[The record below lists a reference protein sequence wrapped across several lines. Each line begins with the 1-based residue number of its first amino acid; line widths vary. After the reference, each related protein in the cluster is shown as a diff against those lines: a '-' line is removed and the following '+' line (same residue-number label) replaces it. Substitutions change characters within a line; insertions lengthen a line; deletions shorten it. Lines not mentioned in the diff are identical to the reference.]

1 MKTMPNDELKQEY
14 EQQKERRATLT
25 TMTLAST
32 DGMAQPPTP
41 TQEENDLAALGLLH
55 PDEKAQADLK
65 PMPPV
70 AAQQAYLATGEA
82 LPAAPAAKPAARP
95 AAPRQEPV
103 RHEPPRHER
112 S

>member
-1 MKTMPNDELKQEY
+1 MPNDELKQEY
-14 EQQKERRATLT
+14 EQQKERTATLT
-25 TMTLAST
+25 NMTLQST
-32 DGMAQPPTP
+32 DGSVLPPTP
-41 TQEENDLAALGLLH
+41 TQEENDLLALGLMH
-55 PDEKAQADLK
+55 PDDKAQSPQDKA
-65 PMPPV
+65 MPSV

-82 LPAAPAAKPAARP
+82 LPTAAAAKPTPRP

>member
-1 MKTMPNDELKQEY
+1 MANEELKQEY

-65 PMPPV
+65 PMPSV

-82 LPAAPAAKPAARP
+82 LPTAPAAKPAPRP
-95 AAPRQEPV
+95 ASPPRQ
-103 RHEPPRHER
+103 EPPRHEPRHER